1 MYRTNNGKKIKN
13 ILLSILIFLSIF
25 LLLFFNSKE
34 EKEFVKIEASYS
46 MNFPKKIIYK
56 EKKGFMEFKI
66 ELNLNENKIK
76 KDPNSEKYYAEYSG
90 TIKPEGFTFK

>member
-1 MYRTNNGKKIKN
+1 MYHTNNRKKNKN

-25 LLLFFNSKE
+25 LLLFFDSKE

-56 EKKGFMEFKI
+56 EKKV
-66 ELNLNENKIK
+66 
-76 KDPNSEKYYAEYSG
+76 
-90 TIKPEGFTFK
+90 

>member
-1 MYRTNNGKKIKN
+1 MYCTNNRKKIKN
-13 ILLSILIFLSIF
+13 ILLSILIFLSII
-25 LLLFFNSKE
+25 LLLFFDFKVE
-34 EKEFVKIEASYS
+34 TSYS

-66 ELNLNENKIK
+66 ELKLNENKIK